1 MTTTDASSPIAV
13 IDRVAVLLDAFREA
27 ERLTLSELSRRT
39 GFPRSSTHRML
50 LQLVR
55 IGWIRRHGHAYELG
69 MKMLELGSLAQH
81 HDRVHQAALPVMHE
95 LHNATGLVVHLAV
108 LDGPDVLYL
117 EKIGGRFTLSVP
129 SRVGGRQPAHRTAIG
144 KALLASSRIDAE
156 SVMRHPVVGPT
167 PNSIGDAAR
176 LRVELARIREQSIAH
191 DRDETTVG
199 VSCVAAAIGDGK
211 NTVGAVSVCGPTKS
225 MNSSALVAPVR
236 MAALATWRHMTSSR
250 TLRPIPA

>member
-1 MTTTDASSPIAV
+1 MATTDAGSPIAV

-69 MKMLELGSLAQH
+69 RKMLELGSLAQH

-108 LDGPDVLYL
+108 LDGPEVLYL

-129 SRVGGRQPAHRTAIG
+129 SRVGGRQPAHRTAVG
-144 KALLASSRIDAE
+144 KALLASCRVDAE
-156 SVMRHPVVGPT
+156 TVLPQPVMGPT
-167 PNSIGDAAR
+167 PHSIGDSAR

-211 NTVGAVSVCGPTKS
+211 STVGAVSVCGPTKS

>member
-1 MTTTDASSPIAV
+1 M
-13 IDRVAVLLDAFREA
+13 
-27 ERLTLSELSRRT
+27 TLSELSRRT

-95 LHNATGLVVHLAV
+95 LHNATGRRRPPRGARR
-108 LDGPDVLYL
+108 PDVLYL

-156 SVMRHPVVGPT
+156 SVMPHPVVGPT

>member
-39 GFPRSSTHRML
+39 GFPRSSAHRML

-156 SVMRHPVVGPT
+156 SVMPHPVVGPT

-225 MNSSALVAPVR
+225 MNSSALWHRSAWPR
-236 MAALATWRHMTSSR
+236 SR
-250 TLRPIPA
+250 RGGT

>member
-1 MTTTDASSPIAV
+1 MTTADASSPIAV
-13 IDRVAVLLDAFREA
+13 IDRVAILLDAFREA

-55 IGWIRRHGHAYELG
+55 IGWIRRHGHTYELG

-81 HDRVHQAALPVMHE
+81 HDRLHQAALPVLHE

-108 LDGPDVLYL
+108 LDGTDVVYL
-117 EKIGGRFTLSVP
+117 EKLGGRFTLSVP
-129 SRVGGRQPAHRTAIG
+129 SRVGGRQPAYRTAIG
-144 KALLASSRIDAE
+144 KALLAHSRVDAE
-156 SVMRHPVVGPT
+156 TVFPEPTVGPT
-167 PNSIGDAAR
+167 RKSICDPAR
-176 LRVELARIREQSIAH
+176 LRVELARVREQSVAH

-211 NTVGAVSVCGPTKS
+211 NTVGALSVCGPTRA

-236 MAALATWRHMTSSR
+236 MAALATWRHMTGSR
-250 TLRPIPA
+250 ALRPIPA

>member
-1 MTTTDASSPIAV
+1 MTTTATSSPIAV
-13 IDRVAVLLDAFREA
+13 IDRVAVLLDVFREA

-81 HDRVHQAALPVMHE
+81 HDRVHQAALPVLHE

-108 LDGPDVLYL
+108 LDGSDVLYL
-117 EKIGGRFTLSVP
+117 EKLGGRFTLAVP
-129 SRVGGRQPAHRTAIG
+129 SRVGGRQPAYRTAIG
-144 KALLASSRIDAE
+144 KALLANTRIDAE
-156 SVMRHPVVGPT
+156 TVLPDPVSGPT
-167 PNSIGDAAR
+167 QNSIGDAAR
-176 LRVELARIREQSIAH
+176 LRVELARVREQSIAH
-191 DRDETTVG
+191 DRDETAVG

-211 NTVGAVSVCGPTKS
+211 NTVGAISVCGPSKS

-236 MAALATWRHMTSSR
+236 MAALATWRHMTASR
-250 TLRPIPA
+250 AFRHIPA

>member
-156 SVMRHPVVGPT
+156 SVMPHPVVGPT
-167 PNSIGDAAR
+167 PNSIGDPAR

-236 MAALATWRHMTSSR
+236 MAALATWRHMTSNR
-250 TLRPIPA
+250 ALRPIPA